1 MEDFP
6 VVLNVGQK
14 YFDPS
19 VDQRSPLVDDYVRTV
34 HHDEKGGEYVTYE
47 KFDSA
52 EYQKELGPVENWS
65 LDSLIKAGIDPRFGI
80 HTTSPSRMEGASV
93 MNDFVE
99 KSESLYKEI
108 NENAE

>member
-1 MEDFP
+1 MDLP
-6 VVLNVGQK
+6 IPNVLSK

-19 VDQRSPLVDDYVRTV
+19 VNQASPLVTDYVRTV
-34 HHDEKGGEYVTYE
+34 HHDEKGGEYVTYD

-52 EYQKELGPVENWS
+52 AYQKELGPVENWS

-80 HTTSPSRMEGASV
+80 HTTSPSRLEGAAV

-99 KSESLYKEI
+99 QSENLYKEI
-108 NENAE
+108 KENPE